1 MRPIA
6 IALSVI
12 ALPLFA
18 ADNGTYVARQN
29 DAGLS
34 VELRLQNNAGPIAFR
49 ETDPVSVDV
58 KITDASGQPVP
69 GLSPAAWMAVRS
81 DAGGAKHDRCR
92 GLVARFLG
100 ATLVSRPEVDLNT
113 YHVLTMN
120 ADATINV
127 VDPHFSFGGTQLL
140 NVVELHAPAEDWALS
155 ADVSRLFVSTPKSG
169 EVAFVDTTSW
179 KVVKTIDVG
188 PNARRLALQADG
200 QYLWAGHD
208 RGVTALRADGS
219 GVAARIATAAPVTDV
234 AVTADNAY
242 AVALAGTKAT
252 VVSVRTLKTTA
263 TIDADAPLVSAAYS
277 PLAGAFYLAAKSGS
291 VYVVDP
297 KKGRVTKTI
306 KATAEPVQIRFE
318 PEGRLAF
325 VVNRAHKMVEI
336 IDSATNKVIQT
347 ADVGKDPDRISFSRR
362 LAYVRNLG
370 SDIVLTIPLDKIG
383 KPGEPVPVID
393 VPSGQESFGAGVA
406 PSIADGIVSAG
417 EEDAVLIAHPVDRMI
432 YYYREGMAAPMGHFA
447 NDGHVPRAVMVL
459 DRGLRERKP
468 GEFHTNARLA
478 RAGTYDVAVF
488 VAAPKIVACF
498 EVPVAENETLR
509 AERMKPLRVEP
520 ETASMTVKP
529 GAPVRL
535 RFRLTD
541 QALHPRP
548 DLPDVTAMV
557 TSAGSWNDRLP
568 AKSLGNGVYE
578 IEVTPPAD
586 GFYSIFI
593 ECPSAGLTLNKGRM
607 MVLDAKS

>member
-6 IALSVI
+6 IALSVFAL

-18 ADNGTYVARQN
+18 ADGTYVAKKT

-34 VELRLQNNAGPIAFR
+34 VELRLQNNAGAIAFR
-49 ETDPVSVDV
+49 ENDPVSVDL
-58 KITDASGQPVP
+58 KITDAGGQPVP
-69 GLSPAAWMAVRS
+69 GLAPAAWMAVRS
-81 DAGGAKHDRCR
+81 DAGGAKYDRCT
-92 GLVARFLG
+92 GLVATFLG
-100 ATLVSRPEVDLNT
+100 ATLMTRPEVDLNT

-140 NVVELHAPAEDWALS
+140 NIVTLDAPAEDWALS

-169 EVAFVDTTSW
+169 EVAFVDTTLW
-179 KVVKTIDVG
+179 KVVKTIEAG
-188 PNARRLALQADG
+188 PNVRRLALQADG
-200 QYLWAGHD
+200 HYLWAGHD
-208 RGVTALRADGS
+208 HGVSVLRADGA
-219 GVAARIATAAPVTDV
+219 GVAARIATAAPVTDL
-234 AVTADNAY
+234 AVADNAY

-252 VVSVRTLKTTA
+252 VISVRTLKATA
-263 TIDADAPLVSAAYS
+263 TIEADAPLVSAAYS
-277 PLAGAFYLAAKSGS
+277 PRAGAFYLAAKSGS

-297 KKGRVTKTI
+297 KRGRVANRI

-325 VVNRAHKMVEI
+325 VVNRAHKLVEI
-336 IDSATNKVIQT
+336 IDSASNNVIQT
-347 ADVGKDPDRISFSRR
+347 ADVGKDPDRVSFSNR

-383 KPGEPVPVID
+383 TPGEPVPVID
-393 VPSGQESFGAGVA
+393 VPAGQEAFGAGVA
-406 PSIADGIVSAG
+406 PSIADGIVAAG

-468 GEFHTNARLA
+468 GEFHTTTHFP

-488 VAAPKIVACF
+488 VAAPRIVTCF
-498 EVPVAENETLR
+498 ELPVAENEVLR
-509 AERMKPLRVEP
+509 AERMKPLRVEA
-520 ETASMTVKP
+520 EKESMTVKS

-541 QALHPRP
+541 QASHPRP
-548 DLPDVTAMV
+548 DLRDVTAMV

-568 AKSLGNGVYE
+568 ATSLGNGVYE